1 MGTAIDTVL
10 VDFHNTSTNAAT
22 LTNGTVTN
30 SGDSLSIR
38 SFDPP
43 AWAKLEGVATQCSGT
58 RQVRIMSPRMHD
70 NVTGLTW
77 ESAENP
83 SQFLMPQEVGEPMYS
98 SDTLQV
104 QLGAAASSDSTA
116 ALLMYYS
123 DLEGVDQ
130 KLMTW
135 AQVKASMVRLKTVE
149 VAVTTNATIGA
160 WQDTV
165 ITTTENQ
172 LKADTSYALLGFQT
186 SAALTCMGIKGP
198 ATGNL
203 RVCAPGSTETLDI
216 TRYFVELGNM
226 HGTPH
231 IPRFKAN
238 DRAATYVSAAA
249 NTASAAADVYM
260 ILAQLS

>member
-10 VDFHNTSTNAAT
+10 VDVHNAAT
-22 LTNGTVTN
+22 TAVGLTNATVTN
-30 SGDSLSIR
+30 SGDSLNVR
-38 SFDPP
+38 SFDSP
-43 AWAKLEGVATQCSGT
+43 AWAKMESIFVQTSGA
-58 RQVRIMSPRMHD
+58 RQARVMSPRMHD

-77 ESAENP
+77 ESAEIP
-83 SQFLMPQEVGEPMYS
+83 SEFLLPQEVGEPMYS
-98 SDTLQV
+98 VDTLQV

-149 VAVTTNATIGA
+149 VAVTTSGTIGA

-172 LKADTSYALLGFQT
+172 LKADTSYALLGFQV
-186 SAALTCMGIKGP
+186 SAALTCVGLKGP
-198 ATGNL
+198 ATGNM
-203 RVCAPGSTETLDI
+203 RICAPGNTETLDL

-249 NTASAAADVYM
+249 NTASAASDVYM
-260 ILAQLS
+260 ILAQLG